1 MTKIH
6 LTTALL
12 LISSLFLTSNAYITD
27 IKIVSCDANHACAN
41 YPGYYKIP
49 MDLNQGVD
57 SASSVYLHY
66 KQDTDQDPI
75 TELQIVQG
83 NNDSHIPNLAK
94 WSRINVD
101 LNLRLGNKQQRQDKA
116 LLWLYYTK
124 DKSISKNP
132 ITSII
137 IKQGTSPLVSA
148 DYKRIPVDLNQ
159 DVGGFHLYM
168 YYSQDGPKN
177 PITSIT
183 AKPCFTSNCFI
194 DGWERVEK
202 DLNKGV
208 VVGMSVYLFYK
219 REYRENPVTDVV
231 VILNDQTPPQGYTKV
246 DVNLNSILRGDAI
259 YLWYKTTPSNP
270 DVDRDA
276 IQELAIEF
284 GKHAVTPYGWSKI
297 NVDLNSAKE
306 GIEGFGEPTFL
317 YVKKGF
323 AELPKMKPLSF
334 NSDGEFKILQLAD
347 LHFTNE
353 QGSCRDIPV
362 DMDCNGDATTIEYME
377 KLLDREKPD
386 LVVFSGDNINGGG
399 VSDARAAT
407 FKFAEPVV
415 KKKIPWAVVFGNHD
429 DENDLTKEELLEVM
443 KRMPYSLTER
453 GPVDLPGIG
462 NYVLKV
468 VSNNTNSATHDFTL
482 YFLDS
487 HAYALEEDQ
496 DGYDF
501 IKSEQ
506 LDWVIKSASTF
517 QELPTSPT
525 AAAFFHIPIWE
536 YHEENI
542 NKPAVKLGE
551 TREDV
556 SSPKKNKL
564 SALEAFKA
572 AGDIKVTSCGHDHVN
587 DYCLEKEGIQLCYA
601 GGAGAGA
608 YGAEHLGWPRRAR
621 VFLVSDFGSTIQ
633 TWKRTFTKDLP
644 MIHFQTVYSAV

>member
-1 MTKIH
+1 MTKFR
-6 LTTALL
+6 LTAVLL
-12 LISSLFLTSNAYITD
+12 LISSLALASNAYITD

-49 MDLNQGVD
+49 TDLNQGVD
-57 SASSVYLHY
+57 GAGSVYLHY
-66 KQDTDQDPI
+66 KQHDDQSPI

-94 WSRINVD
+94 WTKINVD
-101 LNLRLGNKQQRQDKA
+101 LNSGQQQHDETS
-116 LLWLYYTK
+116 LWLYYTK
-124 DKSISKNP
+124 DISISKNP

-137 IKQGTSPLVSA
+137 VKQGTSPLVSA
-148 DYKRIPVDLNQ
+148 EYKRIPVDLNQ
-159 DVGGFHLYM
+159 GVAGFPLFM

-183 AKPCFTSNCFI
+183 AKQCFTSNCFM

-219 REYRENPVTDVV
+219 RESRADPVTDVV
-231 VILNDQTPPQGYTKV
+231 VILNKQTPPQGYTKV

-270 DVDRDA
+270 DVKRDA
-276 IQELAIEF
+276 VQELAIEF
-284 GKHAVTPYGWSKI
+284 GKYAVTPFGWSKI

-306 GIEGFGEPTFL
+306 GKEGFGEPTFL
-317 YVKKGF
+317 YFKKGF
-323 AELPKMKPLSF
+323 TALPKLKPLSF
-334 NSDGEFKILQLAD
+334 NDNGEFKILQLAD

-353 QGSCRDIPV
+353 EGSCQDIPV

-377 KLLDREKPD
+377 RMLDREEPD

-415 KKKIPWAVVFGNHD
+415 KRKIPWAVVFGNHD
-429 DENDLTKEELLEVM
+429 DENDLTREELLEVM

-462 NYVLKV
+462 NYILKV
-468 VSNNTNSATHDFTL
+468 YSNNTNSAAHDFTM

-487 HAYALEEDQ
+487 HAYPLEEGQ

-506 LDWVIKSASTF
+506 LDWVIASASTF
-517 QELPTSPT
+517 QKLPTSPA

-536 YHEENI
+536 YHQEND
-542 NKPAVKLGE
+542 NKPVVKLGDA
-551 TREDV
+551 REEV

-564 SALEAFKA
+564 SALEAFKT

-601 GGAGAGA
+601 GGAGVGG
-608 YGAEHLGWPRRAR
+608 YGAEHLGWPRRSR
-621 VFLVSDFGSTIQ
+621 VFLVSDYGSTIQ

-644 MIHFQTVYSAV
+644 MFHFQTVYSAM